1 MTLRAGNVRNCFCC
15 CRHADLEQP
24 LDEAIMAR
32 AKRFVLEWKLVAEG
46 RRLNLQRGLAIP
58 TRMLLHAARAQGDC
72 LPKCTEY
79 HQSMSPFGNAA
90 DSGRVWAHRF
100 RQRWNARIGK
110 IRLAE
115 PIAVAGMHV
124 KVLGSFCCAVI
135 YVAYCFRHG
144 SKYMWVYM

>member
-1 MTLRAGNVRNCFCC
+1 
-15 CRHADLEQP
+15 
-24 LDEAIMAR
+24 MAR

-46 RRLNLQRGLAIP
+46 RRLNLQHGLAIP

-79 HQSMSPFGNAA
+79 HQSMSPFGNAT

-115 PIAVAGMHV
+115 PTAVAEMHV
-124 KVLGSFCCAVI
+124 NVLGNFCCVVI
-135 YVAYCFRHG
+135 HVAYCFRHG
-144 SKYMWVYM
+144 FKYMWVYMRQSRFGRHVFFMPRA